1 MNFFDVECA
10 KIVISKCLGF
20 GIIIG
25 SVLVKLPQIIK
36 IVKGKSGQG
45 ISMASVIFEL
55 IAISATLSY
64 GYAKAFPFSSYGEG
78 LFLSIQTALVAA
90 LVLFYGGNTVGC
102 LGFSILYILIMTFLL
117 SPLVP
122 IEILALF
129 QSINIGISILSKAI
143 QIIAN
148 FRNGS
153 TGQLSAITVFLL
165 FAGSITRIFTSIQ
178 ETGDNLV
185 ILSYVM
191 ASLFNGILTG
201 QVLYYWNVKHKT
213 E

>member
-1 MNFFDVECA
+1 MFILVECA

-20 GIIIG
+20 GIIVG

-36 IVKGKSGQG
+36 IINAKSGEG

-64 GYAKAFPFSSYGEG
+64 GYAKSFPFSSYGEG
-78 LFLSIQTALVAA
+78 LFLAIQTALVAV
-90 LVLFYGGNTVGC
+90 LVLFYSGKTVQC
-102 LGFSILYILIMTFLL
+102 VLFTVLYTLIMSYLL
-117 SPLVP
+117 SPLVS
-122 IEILALF
+122 IQILAVF
-129 QSINIGISILSKAI
+129 QSINIGIVILSKMI

-148 FRNGS
+148 FRNSS
-153 TGQLSAITVFLL
+153 TGQLSAITIFLL
-165 FAGSITRIFTSIQ
+165 FTGSITRIFTSIQ

-185 ILSYVM
+185 IMSYVVS
-191 ASLFNGILTG
+191 SLLNGILTA
-201 QVLYYWNVKHKT
+201 QVVYYWNVKTKT